1 MAGIY
6 IHIPF
11 CRKACHYC
19 DFHFSTDLSYIDRMV
34 SAISSEMV
42 LRKYEVKEKVSTI
55 YFGGGTPSVLEQK
68 HFVKL
73 FQTIYENYVVDE
85 KSEIT
90 IEVNPDDCTE
100 ENLNI
105 WKNNGIN
112 RLSIGIQSFKE
123 SDLEWMNRSHSL
135 EQSKNA
141 VLLAR
146 KMGFNNIT
154 IDLIYGIPD
163 LSASDWEKNI
173 QMALSLKPNHISAYC
188 LTIEPKTVFGHR
200 FKKGEMKAIDDEM
213 ASNQF
218 IVLRK
223 VLADNGFSQYEV
235 SNFSQPGFESKHNSS
250 YWKGEKYVGFGPSA
264 HSYDGQYRRWNIS
277 NNFSYL
283 KGIEE
288 GTDYFDEEELS
299 DNDRINE
306 TIMIS
311 LRTISGINL
320 SLLESKFGIEK
331 RNTLMKESQKYIDTN
346 HLMLE
351 ANNLKAT
358 ETGLLLIDKICSDLF
373 F

>member
-34 SAISSEMV
+34 SAIASELV
-42 LRKYEVKEKVSTI
+42 LRKHELKEKVTTI
-55 YFGGGTPSVLEQK
+55 YFGGGTPSVLYAF
-68 HFVKL
+68 HFDKI
-73 FQTIYENYVVDE
+73 FQSIHENYVLDTEMEV
-85 KSEIT
+85 T
-90 IEVNPDDCTE
+90 IEINPDDCTR
-100 ENLNI
+100 ENLDI
-105 WKNNGIN
+105 WKRQGIN

-123 SDLEWMNRSHSL
+123 SDLLWMNRSHSI
-135 EQSKNA
+135 EQAKNA

-146 KMGFNNIT
+146 ELCFTNIT

-163 LSASDWEKNI
+163 LTASDWEKNI
-173 QMALSLKPNHISAYC
+173 EMALSLKPNHISAYC

-218 IVLRK
+218 LTLRK
-223 VLADNGFSQYEV
+223 ILSENGFKQYEV

-250 YWKGEKYVGFGPSA
+250 YWKGEKYLGIGPSA

-288 GTDYFDEEELS
+288 GADYFEEEELS
-299 DNDRINE
+299 EIDRINE

-320 SLLESKFGIEK
+320 SLLESKFGEEK
-331 RNTLMKESQKYIDTN
+331 SSELMEKANKYIHTN
-346 HLMLE
+346 HLILE
-351 ANNLKAT
+351 DKELKAT
-358 ETGLLLIDKICSDLF
+358 ETGILLIDKICSDLF